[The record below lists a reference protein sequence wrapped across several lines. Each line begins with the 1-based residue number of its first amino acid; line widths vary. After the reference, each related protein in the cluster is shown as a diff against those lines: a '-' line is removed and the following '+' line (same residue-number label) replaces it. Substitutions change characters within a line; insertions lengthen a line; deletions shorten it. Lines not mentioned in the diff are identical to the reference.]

1 MPIPSQRQKTKTTGR
16 RRRSIKPVVKYEEN
30 IDSFRR
36 YVTDDPTPDKMAN
49 LLRSVDNGDIA
60 ALLEL
65 QDEMEAKDLHLQGVV
80 ETRRGAVSSLDW
92 DIEPN
97 PDDPN
102 QIAAEEK
109 AEYCL
114 RQLQAIAKFP
124 EALDHLTK
132 ATGPNVA
139 VIELLWDKAE
149 VVGVVPVPGH
159 RLTGDPNGQKPGV
172 FVETDTELG
181 VPTSPGKWIVH
192 HSNPNAGF
200 PFRRTLTH
208 ATVWPWLM
216 IHFSRAD
223 WMSFSELYGTPLRAA
238 ISDDTVSPADRAAG
252 EAMLNDMSTDV
263 AASLPSGM
271 SIEFIQAL
279 GKGEVFVDQTAY
291 AERKMSIGWL
301 GQTLTTD
308 TGQSGGGAFA
318 LGRVHEGVRADLLA
332 KDLMSERRTI
342 ECQLLLPMVGLRF
355 PDQPGPSPVWV
366 RNIEE
371 KRDLEQEKMDLER
384 IRAAREF
391 GLPIKR
397 DDVYTALGFERP
409 TAEDA
414 DVIGGGQATEND
426 VSPETGGS

>member
-1 MPIPSQRQKTKTTGR
+1 
-16 RRRSIKPVVKYEEN
+16 VVRYEEN

-49 LLRSVDNGDIA
+49 LLRSVDEGDIA
-60 ALLEL
+60 ALVEL
-65 QDEMEAKDLHLQGVV
+65 TDEMVAKDLHLRGVV
-80 ETRRGAVSSLDW
+80 RTRRGAVSSLDW

-97 PDDPN
+97 PDDPD
-102 QIAAEEK
+102 QAGAEAK
-109 AEYCL
+109 ADYC
-114 RQLQAIAKFP
+114 RTQLQDIAKFP
-124 EALDHLTK
+124 DALKHLTT
-132 ATGPNVA
+132 AIGPNVA

-149 VVGVVPVPGH
+149 IVGVVPVPGH

-172 FVETDTELG
+172 FVETDTDLG

-192 HSNPNAGF
+192 HPEPNAGF
-200 PFRRTLTH
+200 PFRSTLTH

-223 WMSFSELYGTPLRAA
+223 WMAFSELYGHPLRASTWA
-238 ISDDTVSPADRAAG
+238 DTVSKEDREAA
-252 EAMLNDMSTDV
+252 EAMLNEMSTDV
-263 AASLPSGM
+263 AASFPADM
-271 SIEFIQAL
+271 EIQFIQAA

-291 AERKMSIGWL
+291 AERKMAIGWL

-318 LGRVHEGVRADLLA
+318 LGKVHEGIRSDLLA
-332 KDLMSERRTI
+332 EDLMSERRTL

-384 IRAAREF
+384 LRAAREF
-391 GLPIKR
+391 GIPIKT
-397 DDVYTALGFERP
+397 DDVYTSLGYERP

-414 DVIGGGQATEND
+414 DVIGGGQATETD
-426 VSPETGGS
+426 VNPETGDV